1 MKGKLIIVLFVAVFC
16 ISSSALGGMYELD
29 YSTATQFTQL
39 NTANSGNQLYLV
51 IDSPGDAPP
60 ASTIY
65 WTHDISLYD
74 EYGPDMQ
81 LEVGFVGQL
90 VDSEVMTIGLAG
102 SLPAPPTDGS
112 YDQFGAY
119 FANDDDDDWEVSIYV
134 TTDVDT
140 YASVFTG
147 IAPGSQMFLSTPIF
161 SGTVEEFGFEVN
173 YAGGQGSDNFH
184 ISVVPVPGAVLLGML
199 GLAVAGVKL
208 RKLA

>member
-16 ISSSALGGMYELD
+16 ISSSALGDMYELD
-29 YSTATQFTQL
+29 YSTATQFRQINL
-39 NTANSGNQLYLV
+39 PPSSSNELLLV
-51 IDSPGDAPP
+51 IDAPGTLG
-60 ASTIY
+60 STVH
-65 WTHDISLYD
+65 WAVNPDYD
-74 EYGPDMQ
+74 KYGPDMQ

-90 VDSEVMTIGLAG
+90 IDDQLMTIGLTG
-102 SLPAPPTDGS
+102 SLPAPPEGVS

-134 TTDVDT
+134 TTDEDT

-147 IAPGSQMFLSTPIF
+147 IDPGSQTFLSTPIF
-161 SGTVEEFGFEVN
+161 SGNVLEFGFEVN
-173 YAGGQGSDNFH
+173 YAGGLGSDHFH

-199 GLAVAGVKL
+199 GLAVAGIKL